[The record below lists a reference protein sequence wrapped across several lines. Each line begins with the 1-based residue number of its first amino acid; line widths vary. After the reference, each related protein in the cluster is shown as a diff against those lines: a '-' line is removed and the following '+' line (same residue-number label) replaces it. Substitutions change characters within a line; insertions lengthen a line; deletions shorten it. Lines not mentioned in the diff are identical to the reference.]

1 MHIYAFGSVC
11 RGEIDRQSDIDLL
24 AIVNDFDVRF
34 NPNVYSIYSY
44 KRIKELWEE
53 GNPFAWHLHTE
64 SKLIYSSD
72 TENFLKTI
80 GSPSK
85 YVKHKADCEKF
96 YNLYCQAIDSIS
108 IGSSSLVYELST
120 IFLSIRNFATCF
132 MLGITGE
139 KKFSRRSAIDIGLK
153 SLPINPVSFDV
164 LERARILSVRGIGEM
179 LTKDEINQTLSDIEV
194 VSEWMQ
200 RLLIEVKEN
209 E

>member
-1 MHIYAFGSVC
+1 M
-11 RGEIDRQSDIDLL
+11 
-24 AIVNDFDVRF
+24 
-34 NPNVYSIYSY
+34 
-44 KRIKELWEE
+44 
-53 GNPFAWHLHTE
+53 
-64 SKLIYSSD
+64 
-72 TENFLKTI
+72 
-80 GSPSK
+80 
-85 YVKHKADCEKF
+85 
-96 YNLYCQAIDSIS
+96 
-108 IGSSSLVYELST
+108 YELST
-120 IFLSIRNFATCF
+120 IFLSIRNFRTCF

-139 KKFSRRSAIDIGLK
+139 KISRRSAIDIGLK